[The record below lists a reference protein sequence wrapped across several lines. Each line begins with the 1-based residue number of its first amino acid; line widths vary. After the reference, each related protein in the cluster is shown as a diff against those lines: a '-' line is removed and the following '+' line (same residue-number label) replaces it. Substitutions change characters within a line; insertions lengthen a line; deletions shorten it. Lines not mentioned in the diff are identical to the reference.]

1 MKDQLP
7 PPFLEMLR
15 NFASADA
22 VGQQE
27 FRYNHISR
35 AVERAIDILEDD
47 ALAEQHE
54 ATRNAVE
61 RCFVNLATELAI
73 IFREGKDPFGAL
85 KPLYAMLNQF
95 NEPILGIDKTFFK
108 DEDVAEVYLQLR
120 KQGSQF
126 DQTTTLRLARMILED
141 REQSRKVRQA
151 LQDKIDKRK
160 Q

>member
-1 MKDQLP
+1 MQNQLP

-15 NFASADA
+15 SFALAEA

-35 AVERAIDILEDD
+35 AVERAIEILEND

-61 RCFVNLATELAI
+61 KCFVNLANELAK
-73 IFREGKDPFGAL
+73 IFQEGRDTFGAL
-85 KPLYAMLNQF
+85 KPLYAMLNEF
-95 NEPILGIDKTFFK
+95 NEPILGIDGTFFK

-126 DQTTTLRLARMILED
+126 DQKTTLWLARTVLED
-141 REQSRKVRQA
+141 REKSRKVRKA
-151 LQDKIDKRK
+151 LQDEINRRR